1 MLTSREFKVAGAIG
15 PCSSLRKLGGNV
27 AETAIGEGGTNAWS
41 LGGVDPSV
49 TLAVYFEVTNA
60 ANNPLPPTK
69 RRYLQFLTSY
79 QHASGAFRLR
89 CTTVAGQS
97 PLSLSQSSLSLYLSA
112 CLSSLRCTT
121 VAGQS
126 LSLSLSLLSVSICL
140 PACLASAAP
149 PWRVSPSLSLS
160 VFSQSLSVCLP
171 V

>member
-97 PLSLSQSSLSLYLSA
+97 
-112 CLSSLRCTT
+112 
-121 VAGQS
+121 

-149 PWRVSPSLSLS
+149 PWRVSSQPLS
-160 VFSQSLSVCLP
+160 V
-171 V
+171 

>member
-89 CTTVAGQS
+89 CTTVAGQF
-97 PLSLSQSSLSLYLSA
+97 
-112 CLSSLRCTT
+112 
-121 VAGQS
+121 
-126 LSLSLSLLSVSICL
+126 SV
-140 PACLASAAP
+140 
-149 PWRVSPSLSLS
+149 
-160 VFSQSLSVCLP
+160 SQSLSFSVSHSVTCLVQQLTHP
-171 V
+171 PSHHITPNTLSLSHTHTHQARGTTTRTTWAPWRALSTRRRPACS